1 MITKD
6 DLRFYREPH
15 RVLEKGEDYMYLL
28 PHPALRDWISNYT
41 VTFPGSDMISN
52 HYTVI
57 PHGCATLVC
66 SCNETGMSSRL
77 FGPATAAC
85 SVGEQ
90 ANQAEMLFII
100 EFQPAGLYAFTGVPQ
115 KELSDRAFSA
125 SDLCFGL
132 DKRIIECIEKA
143 RSAYEMIR
151 NIDSLLLTNIKAS
164 LSPELHFSVQNIIQ
178 NMGSLS
184 VKELSDTVYYSQR
197 HLNRIFSRCIGMNA
211 KTFSRL
217 VRINTAVR
225 LLHNPQNSITNAC
238 NLSGFYD
245 LPHFIHDFKSVCGIS
260 PQEYRREMSDFYS
273 EIAKF

>member
-66 SCNETGMSSRL
+66 SCDETGMSSRL

-115 KELSDRAFSA
+115 KELTDRLFSPA
-125 SDLCFGL
+125 DLSFGL
-132 DKRIIECIEKA
+132 DKRIIENIEKA

-151 NIDSLLLTNIKAS
+151 DIDSLLLTNIKAS

-197 HLNRIFSRCIGMNA
+197 YLNRMFVRCVGMNT

>member
-6 DLRFYREPH
+6 DLKFYREPH

-41 VTFPGSDMISN
+41 VTFPGNDMISN

-66 SCNETGMSSRL
+66 SCDETGMSSRL

-100 EFQPAGLYAFTGVPQ
+100 EFQPAGLYAFTGIPQ
-115 KELSDRAFSA
+115 KELSDCAFSP
-125 SDLCFGL
+125 SDLSFGL
-132 DKRIIECIEKA
+132 DKRIIENTEKA

-151 NIDSLLLTNIKAS
+151 DMDSLLLANVKAS
-164 LSPELHFSVQNIIQ
+164 LSPELHVSVHNIVQ

-197 HLNRIFSRCIGMNA
+197 HLNRLFSQCIGMNT

-217 VRINTAVR
+217 VRINSAIR

>member
-66 SCNETGMSSRL
+66 SCDETGMSSRL

-100 EFQPAGLYAFTGVPQ
+100 EFQPAGLYAFTGVP
-115 KELSDRAFSA
+115 
-125 SDLCFGL
+125 
-132 DKRIIECIEKA
+132 
-143 RSAYEMIR
+143 
-151 NIDSLLLTNIKAS
+151 
-164 LSPELHFSVQNIIQ
+164 
-178 NMGSLS
+178 
-184 VKELSDTVYYSQR
+184 
-197 HLNRIFSRCIGMNA
+197 
-211 KTFSRL
+211 
-217 VRINTAVR
+217 
-225 LLHNPQNSITNAC
+225 
-238 NLSGFYD
+238 
-245 LPHFIHDFKSVCGIS
+245 
-260 PQEYRREMSDFYS
+260 
-273 EIAKF
+273 

>member
-15 RVLEKGEDYMYLL
+15 RVLEKGEDYIYLL

-66 SCNETGMSSRL
+66 SYDETGMSSRL

-115 KELSDRAFSA
+115 KELSDRAFSP
-125 SDLCFGL
+125 SDLSFGL
-132 DKRIIECIEKA
+132 DKWIIENIEKA

-151 NIDSLLLTNIKAS
+151 DMDSLLLANVKSS
-164 LSPELHFSVQNIIQ
+164 LSPELHVSVQNIIQ

-197 HLNRIFSRCIGMNA
+197 HLNRLFSQCIGMNT

-217 VRINTAVR
+217 VRINTAIR
-225 LLHNPQNSITNAC
+225 LLHSPQNSITNAC

>member
-1 MITKD
+1 MT
-6 DLRFYREPH
+6 RFYREPH

-100 EFQPAGLYAFTGVPQ
+100 EFQPAGLYCIYRCSAKGAF
-115 KELSDRAFSA
+115 
-125 SDLCFGL
+125 
-132 DKRIIECIEKA
+132 
-143 RSAYEMIR
+143 
-151 NIDSLLLTNIKAS
+151 
-164 LSPELHFSVQNIIQ
+164 
-178 NMGSLS
+178 
-184 VKELSDTVYYSQR
+184 
-197 HLNRIFSRCIGMNA
+197 
-211 KTFSRL
+211 
-217 VRINTAVR
+217 
-225 LLHNPQNSITNAC
+225 
-238 NLSGFYD
+238 
-245 LPHFIHDFKSVCGIS
+245 
-260 PQEYRREMSDFYS
+260 
-273 EIAKF
+273 

>member
-6 DLRFYREPH
+6 DLKFYREPH

-66 SCNETGMSSRL
+66 SCDKTGMSSRL

-115 KELSDRAFSA
+115 KELSDCAFSP
-125 SDLCFGL
+125 SDLSFGL
-132 DKRIIECIEKA
+132 DKRIIESIEKA

-151 NIDSLLLTNIKAS
+151 DIDSLLLTNIKAS

-217 VRINTAVR
+217 VRINSAIH
-225 LLHNPQNSITNAC
+225 LLQNPQNSITNAC
-238 NLSGFYD
+238 NLSGYYD
-245 LPHFIHDFKSVCGIS
+245 LPHCIHDFKSVCGIS

>member
-66 SCNETGMSSRL
+66 SCDETGMSSRL

-115 KELSDRAFSA
+115 KELTDRLFSPA
-125 SDLCFGL
+125 DLSFGL
-132 DKRIIECIEKA
+132 DKWIIENIDKA
-143 RSAYEMIR
+143 RSVYEMIG
-151 NIDSLLLTNIKAS
+151 NIDSLLLANVKAS
-164 LSPELHFSVQNIIQ
+164 LSPQLHFSVHNIIQ

-184 VKELSDTVYYSQR
+184 VKELSDTVYYSQP
-197 HLNRIFSRCIGMNA
+197 HLNRMFVCCVGMNT

-217 VRINTAVR
+217 VRINSAVR

>member
-1 MITKD
+1 
-6 DLRFYREPH
+6 
-15 RVLEKGEDYMYLL
+15 MYLL

-66 SCNETGMSSRL
+66 SCDETGMSSRL

-100 EFQPAGLYAFTGVPQ
+100 EFQPAGLYAFTAVPQ
-115 KELSDRAFSA
+115 KELSDRAFSP
-125 SDLCFGL
+125 SDLSFGL
-132 DKRIIECIEKA
+132 DKRIIENIEKA

-151 NIDSLLLTNIKAS
+151 DIDSLLLTNIKAS

-197 HLNRIFSRCIGMNA
+197 HLNRLFSQCIGMNT

-217 VRINTAVR
+217 VRINSAIR

>member
-66 SCNETGMSSRL
+66 SCDETGMSSRL

-90 ANQAEMLFII
+90 ANLAEMLFII
-100 EFQPAGLYAFTGVPQ
+100 EFQPAGLYVFTGVPQ
-115 KELSDRAFSA
+115 KELSDCAFSP
-125 SDLCFGL
+125 SDLSFGL
-132 DKRIIECIEKA
+132 DKRIIENIEKA
-143 RSAYEMIR
+143 RNAYEMIR

-217 VRINTAVR
+217 VRINSAIR

>member
-66 SCNETGMSSRL
+66 SCDETGMSSRL

-100 EFQPAGLYAFTGVPQ
+100 EFQPAGLYAFIAVPQ
-115 KELSDRAFSA
+115 KELSDRAFSP
-125 SDLCFGL
+125 SDLSFGL
-132 DKRIIECIEKA
+132 DKRIIENIEKA

-151 NIDSLLLTNIKAS
+151 DMDSLLLANVKSS
-164 LSPELHFSVQNIIQ
+164 LSPELHVSVQNIIQ

-197 HLNRIFSRCIGMNA
+197 HLNRLFSQCIGMNT

-217 VRINTAVR
+217 VRINTAIR
-225 LLHNPQNSITNAC
+225 LLHSPQNSITNAC

>member
-6 DLRFYREPH
+6 DLKFYREPH

-41 VTFPGSDMISN
+41 VTFPGNDMISN

-66 SCNETGMSSRL
+66 SCDETGMSSRL

-85 SVGEQ
+85 KVSEQ
-90 ANQAEMLFII
+90 ANQVKMLFII

-115 KELSDRAFSA
+115 KELADRVFSPA
-125 SDLCFGL
+125 DLSSGL
-132 DKRIIECIEKA
+132 DKWIIESIDKT

-151 NIDSLLLTNIKAS
+151 NIDSLLLTNMKAS

-197 HLNRIFSRCIGMNA
+197 HLNRMFARCIGMNT
-211 KTFSRL
+211 KTFSCL
-217 VRINTAVR
+217 VRINTAIR
-225 LLHNPQNSITNAC
+225 LLNNPQNSITNAC

>member
-66 SCNETGMSSRL
+66 SCDETGMSSRL

-115 KELSDRAFSA
+115 KELTDRLFSPA
-125 SDLCFGL
+125 DLSFGL
-132 DKRIIECIEKA
+132 DKRIIENIDKA
-143 RSAYEMIR
+143 RSVYEMIG
-151 NIDSLLLTNIKAS
+151 NIDSLLLANVKAS
-164 LSPELHFSVQNIIQ
+164 LSPQLHFSVHNIIQ
-178 NMGSLS
+178 
-184 VKELSDTVYYSQR
+184 
-197 HLNRIFSRCIGMNA
+197 IW
-211 KTFSRL
+211 
-217 VRINTAVR
+217 AVF
-225 LLHNPQNSITNAC
+225 L
-238 NLSGFYD
+238 
-245 LPHFIHDFKSVCGIS
+245 
-260 PQEYRREMSDFYS
+260 
-273 EIAKF
+273 

>member
-6 DLRFYREPH
+6 DLKFYREPH
-15 RVLEKGEDYMYLL
+15 RVLEKVEDYMYLL
-28 PHPALRDWISNYT
+28 PHPALWDWISNYT
-41 VTFPGSDMISN
+41 VTFPGNDMISN

-66 SCNETGMSSRL
+66 SCDETGMSSRL

-85 SVGEQ
+85 KVGEQ
-90 ANQAEMLFII
+90 ANQAKMLFII

-115 KELSDRAFSA
+115 KELADRVFSPA
-125 SDLCFGL
+125 DLSSGL
-132 DKRIIECIEKA
+132 DKWIIESIDKA

-151 NIDSLLLTNIKAS
+151 NIDSLLLTNMKAS

-197 HLNRIFSRCIGMNA
+197 HLNRMFARCIGMNT
-211 KTFSRL
+211 KTFSCL
-217 VRINTAVR
+217 VRINTAIR
-225 LLHNPQNSITNAC
+225 LLNNPQNSITNAC

>member
-66 SCNETGMSSRL
+66 SCDETGMSSRL

-115 KELSDRAFSA
+115 KELSDCVFSP
-125 SDLCFGL
+125 SDLSFGL
-132 DKRIIECIEKA
+132 DKRIIENIEKA

-197 HLNRIFSRCIGMNA
+197 HLNRMFVHCVGMNT

-217 VRINTAVR
+217 VRINSAVR

-245 LPHFIHDFKSVCGIS
+245 PPHFIHDFKSVCGIS

>member
-66 SCNETGMSSRL
+66 SCDETGMSSRL

-100 EFQPAGLYAFTGVPQ
+100 EFQPAGLYAFIAVPQ
-115 KELSDRAFSA
+115 KELSDRAFSP
-125 SDLCFGL
+125 SDLSFGL
-132 DKRIIECIEKA
+132 DKRIIENIEKA

-151 NIDSLLLTNIKAS
+151 DIDSLLLTNIKAS

-197 HLNRIFSRCIGMNA
+197 HLNRLFSQCIGMNT

-217 VRINTAVR
+217 VRINSAIR
-225 LLHNPQNSITNAC
+225 LLHNPQNSITNAS

>member
-66 SCNETGMSSRL
+66 SCDETGMSSRL

-100 EFQPAGLYAFTGVPQ
+100 EFQPAGLYAFIAVPQ
-115 KELSDRAFSA
+115 KELSDRAFSP
-125 SDLCFGL
+125 SDLSFGL
-132 DKRIIECIEKA
+132 DKRIIENIEKA

-151 NIDSLLLTNIKAS
+151 DIDSLLLTNIKAS
-164 LSPELHFSVQNIIQ
+164 LSLELHFSVQNIIQ

-260 PQEYRREMSDFYS
+260 PQEYRRKMSDFYS

>member
-66 SCNETGMSSRL
+66 SCDETGMSSRL

-115 KELSDRAFSA
+115 KELTDRLFSPA
-125 SDLCFGL
+125 DLSFGL
-132 DKRIIECIEKA
+132 DKWIIENIDKA
-143 RSAYEMIR
+143 RSVYEMIG
-151 NIDSLLLTNIKAS
+151 NIDSLLLANVKAS
-164 LSPELHFSVQNIIQ
+164 LSPQLHFSVHNIIQ

-197 HLNRIFSRCIGMNA
+197 HLNRMFVCCVGMNT

-217 VRINTAVR
+217 VRINSAVR

>member
-1 MITKD
+1 
-6 DLRFYREPH
+6 
-15 RVLEKGEDYMYLL
+15 MYLL

-66 SCNETGMSSRL
+66 SCDETGMSSRL

-115 KELSDRAFSA
+115 KELTDRLFSPA
-125 SDLCFGL
+125 DLSFGL
-132 DKRIIECIEKA
+132 DKWIIENIDKA
-143 RSAYEMIR
+143 RSVYEMIG
-151 NIDSLLLTNIKAS
+151 NIDSLLLANVKAS
-164 LSPELHFSVQNIIQ
+164 LSPQLHFSVHNIIQ

-197 HLNRIFSRCIGMNA
+197 HLNRMFVCCVGMNT

-217 VRINTAVR
+217 VRINSAVR

>member
-6 DLRFYREPH
+6 DLKFYREPH

-41 VTFPGSDMISN
+41 VTFPGNDMISN

-66 SCNETGMSSRL
+66 SCDETGMSSRL

-85 SVGEQ
+85 KVSEQ
-90 ANQAEMLFII
+90 ANQVKMLFII

-115 KELSDRAFSA
+115 KELADRVFSPA
-125 SDLCFGL
+125 DLSSGL
-132 DKRIIECIEKA
+132 DKWIIESIDKT

-151 NIDSLLLTNIKAS
+151 NIDSLLLTNMKAS

-197 HLNRIFSRCIGMNA
+197 HLNRMFVRCIGMNT
-211 KTFSRL
+211 KTFSCL
-217 VRINTAVR
+217 VRINTAIR
-225 LLHNPQNSITNAC
+225 LLNNPQNSITNAC

>member
-66 SCNETGMSSRL
+66 SCDETGMSSRL

-100 EFQPAGLYAFTGVPQ
+100 EFQPAGLYAFTGIPQ
-115 KELSDRAFSA
+115 KELSDCAFSP
-125 SDLCFGL
+125 SDLSFGL
-132 DKRIIECIEKA
+132 DKRIIENTEKA

-151 NIDSLLLTNIKAS
+151 DMDSLLLANVKAS
-164 LSPELHFSVQNIIQ
+164 LSPELHVSVHNIIQ

-197 HLNRIFSRCIGMNA
+197 HLNRLFSQCIGMNT

-217 VRINTAVR
+217 VRINSAIR
-225 LLHNPQNSITNAC
+225 LLHNPQSSITNAC

>member
-66 SCNETGMSSRL
+66 SCDETGMSSRL

-100 EFQPAGLYAFTGVPQ
+100 EFQPAGLYAFIAVPQ
-115 KELSDRAFSA
+115 KELSDRAFSP
-125 SDLCFGL
+125 SDLSFGL
-132 DKRIIECIEKA
+132 DKRIIENIEKA

-151 NIDSLLLTNIKAS
+151 DIDSLLLTNIKAS

>member
-66 SCNETGMSSRL
+66 SCDETGMSSRL

-100 EFQPAGLYAFTGVPQ
+100 EFQPAGLYAFTGIPQ
-115 KELSDRAFSA
+115 KELSDRAFSP
-125 SDLCFGL
+125 SDLSFGL
-132 DKRIIECIEKA
+132 DKRIIENTEKA

-151 NIDSLLLTNIKAS
+151 DMDSLLLANVKAS
-164 LSPELHFSVQNIIQ
+164 LSPELHVSVHNIVQ

-197 HLNRIFSRCIGMNA
+197 HLNRLFSQCIGMNT

-217 VRINTAVR
+217 VRINSAIR

>member
-66 SCNETGMSSRL
+66 SCDETGMSSRL

-115 KELSDRAFSA
+115 KELTDRLFSPA
-125 SDLCFGL
+125 DLSFGL
-132 DKRIIECIEKA
+132 DKWIIENIDKA
-143 RSAYEMIR
+143 RSVYEMIG
-151 NIDSLLLTNIKAS
+151 NIDSLLLANVKAS
-164 LSPELHFSVQNIIQ
+164 LSPQLHFSVHNIIQ

-197 HLNRIFSRCIGMNA
+197 HLNRMFVCCVGMNT

-217 VRINTAVR
+217 VRINSAVR

-260 PQEYRREMSDFYS
+260 PQEYRSEMSDFYS

>member
-6 DLRFYREPH
+6 DLKFYREPH

-41 VTFPGSDMISN
+41 VTFPGNDMISN

-66 SCNETGMSSRL
+66 SCDETGMSSRL

-85 SVGEQ
+85 KVSEQ
-90 ANQAEMLFII
+90 ANQVKMLFII

-115 KELSDRAFSA
+115 KELADLVFSPA
-125 SDLCFGL
+125 DLSSGL
-132 DKRIIECIEKA
+132 DKWIIESIDKT

-151 NIDSLLLTNIKAS
+151 NIDSLLLTNMKAS

-197 HLNRIFSRCIGMNA
+197 HLNRMFARCIGMNTM
-211 KTFSRL
+211 TFSRL
-217 VRINTAVR
+217 VRINTAIR
-225 LLHNPQNSITNAC
+225 LLNNPQNSITNAC

>member
-6 DLRFYREPH
+6 DLRFYRKPH
-15 RVLEKGEDYMYLL
+15 RVLEKGEDYIYLL

-66 SCNETGMSSRL
+66 SCDETGMSSRL

-100 EFQPAGLYAFTGVPQ
+100 EFQPAGLYAFTGIPQ
-115 KELSDRAFSA
+115 KELSDCAFSP
-125 SDLCFGL
+125 SDLSFGL
-132 DKRIIECIEKA
+132 DKRIIENTEKA

-151 NIDSLLLTNIKAS
+151 DMDSLLLANVKAS
-164 LSPELHFSVQNIIQ
+164 LSPELHVSVHNIIQ

-197 HLNRIFSRCIGMNA
+197 HLNRLFSRCIGMNT

-217 VRINTAVR
+217 VRINSAIR
-225 LLHNPQNSITNAC
+225 LLHNPQSSITNAC

>member
-66 SCNETGMSSRL
+66 SCDETGMSSRL

-115 KELSDRAFSA
+115 KELTDRLFSPA
-125 SDLCFGL
+125 DLSFGL
-132 DKRIIECIEKA
+132 DKRIIENIEKA

>member
-1 MITKD
+1 
-6 DLRFYREPH
+6 
-15 RVLEKGEDYMYLL
+15 MYLL

-115 KELSDRAFSA
+115 KELSDRAFSP
-125 SDLCFGL
+125 SDLSFGL
-132 DKRIIECIEKA
+132 DKRIIESIEKA

>member
-66 SCNETGMSSRL
+66 SCDETGMSSRL

-100 EFQPAGLYAFTGVPQ
+100 EFQPAGLYAFIAVPQ
-115 KELSDRAFSA
+115 KELSDRAFSP
-125 SDLCFGL
+125 SDLSFGL
-132 DKRIIECIEKA
+132 DKRIIENIEKA

-151 NIDSLLLTNIKAS
+151 DIDSLLLTNIKAS

-197 HLNRIFSRCIGMNA
+197 HLNRLFSQCIGMNT

-217 VRINTAVR
+217 VRINSAIR